1 MVVQTGTVE
10 ERMAARP
17 LLSQS
22 RRTEILEAATRV
34 IAERGLGETR
44 IVDVARHAGTSAA
57 LVLYYF
63 QSKDRL
69 LTEALAYADDRFYL
83 ETFHE
88 LTGRHGARER
98 LALLIDRSFPDPNPE
113 SATLSEW
120 RLWLEL
126 WSRALRD
133 PLVAQKRQ
141 AVDRRWRSAIAD
153 VVRDGQRAGEFA
165 SDDPDAFAFR
175 LTCLIDGLAVQAILR
190 DPAATP
196 DAVRRAAMEMA
207 ERELGLEDRTGQTAS
222 DAEAAEASPR
232 RGTGPAKRPSR

>member
-1 MVVQTGTVE
+1 
-10 ERMAARP
+10 MAARP

-44 IVDVARHAGTSAA
+44 IVDVAGRAGTSAA

-63 QSKDRL
+63 ESKDRL
-69 LTEALAYADDRFYL
+69 LTEALTYADDRFYL

-88 LTGRHGARER
+88 LTGRQSARER
-98 LALLIDRSFPDPNPE
+98 LAILIDRSFPDPDPE

-133 PLVAQKRQ
+133 PLVAQKRR
-141 AVDRRWRSAIAD
+141 ALDRRWRSTIAD
-153 VVRDGQRAGEFA
+153 IVRDGQRAGEFVD
-165 SDDPDAFAFR
+165 SDADAFAFR
-175 LTCLIDGLAVQAILR
+175 LTCLIDGLAVQAILG
-190 DPAATP
+190 DPAASP
-196 DAVRRAAMEMA
+196 DAIRRAAMEMA
-207 ERELGLEDRTGQTAS
+207 ERELGLEERAGQTAP
-222 DAEAAEASPR
+222 EAAGAARSP
-232 RGTGPAKRPSR
+232 GTGPAGRPST

>member
-1 MVVQTGTVE
+1 
-10 ERMAARP
+10 MAARP
-17 LLSQS
+17 LLSRS

-44 IVDVARHAGTSAA
+44 IVDIAGRAGTSAA

-63 QSKDRL
+63 ESKDRL
-69 LTEALAYADDRFYL
+69 LTEALTYADDRFYL

-88 LTGRHGARER
+88 LAGRQSARER
-98 LALLIDRSFPDPNPE
+98 LAIMIDRSFPDPDPE

-141 AVDRRWRSAIAD
+141 ALDRRWRSTIAD

-165 SDDPDAFAFR
+165 EADADAFAFR
-175 LTCLIDGLAVQAILR
+175 LTCLIDGLAVQAILG
-190 DPAATP
+190 DPAASP
-196 DAVRRAAMEMA
+196 DAIRRAAMEMA
-207 ERELGLEDRTGQTAS
+207 ERELELEEGAGQTAS
-222 DAEAAEASPR
+222 EAAGAAR
-232 RGTGPAKRPSR
+232 RPGTGPAGRPST

>member
-1 MVVQTGTVE
+1 MT
-10 ERMAARP
+10 RSKASKAAP
-17 LLSQS
+17 KGD
-22 RRTEILEAATRV
+22 RRQEILSAAAQV
-34 IAERGLGETR
+34 ITDRGLAETR
-44 IVDVARHAGTSAA
+44 IQDIAESCGVSTG
-57 LVLYYF
+57 LILYYF
-63 QSKDRL
+63 ESKDRL
-69 LTEALAYADDRFYL
+69 LTEALTYADDRFYQ

-165 SDDPDAFAFR
+165 SDDPDAFAFL

-207 ERELGLEDRTGQTAS
+207 ERELGLEDRAGQTAS

-232 RGTGPAKRPSR
+232 RGTGPARRPSR